1 MIKLDY
7 ALSPSW
13 NEKTGSVALD
23 TAEEWV
29 LRYDCFLG
37 DVIFL
42 VYEVDLSARW
52 GWVPILDFAL
62 GLDAIVNALG
72 RDDGVAQVFEFTDS
86 DATIAFRRDGEAVEV
101 KASYVPGAAR
111 VAYRDIRAAV
121 KAFMARVLDDFARDH
136 PELLRNAFV
145 AGVLDTLG
153 GGS

>member
-13 NEKTGSVALD
+13 NEKTGSVALE

-62 GLDAIVNALG
+62 GLDSIVGSLG
-72 RDDGVAQVFEFTDS
+72 REDAEAEVFEFTES
-86 DATIAFRRDGEAVEV
+86 DATIAFRRDGEVVEIE
-101 KASYVPGAAR
+101 ASYVPGAAR
-111 VAYRDIRAAV
+111 VAHEDLRTAV
-121 KAFMARVLDDFARDH
+121 KRFVVRVLGDFARDH
-136 PELLRNAFV
+136 PELARNPFV
-145 AGVLDTLG
+145 AGVLETIASNG
-153 GGS
+153 